1 LADGSFVNAMKLLQ
15 LGQQVFTI
23 DAFAA
28 PQLASADD
36 LKDHPHRSVGDP
48 ATAVAGIDFLLR
60 EQRRESA
67 IVGMALD
74 QVFGDEHRGS
84 AQLTVALTDQRA
96 VGMINFITLVSRG
109 EQPGASVDGARRGEM
124 LALLFV
130 SPALW

>member
-1 LADGSFVNAMKLLQ
+1 
-15 LGQQVFTI
+15 
-23 DAFAA
+23 
-28 PQLASADD
+28 
-36 LKDHPHRSVGDP
+36 
-48 ATAVAGIDFLLR
+48 
-60 EQRRESA
+60 
-67 IVGMALD
+67 MALD

-109 EQPGASVDGARRGEM
+109 EQPGASVDGARRGVM